1 MSLDLGCT
9 RAMASRVAAQDL
21 MKFYNQNSNYEIWYH
36 IVEIMSQFTFANSDS
51 TKRNQKLVVC
61 IYDREYI
68 VSPPNLISSSR
79 VIFPFSCLCYRCT
92 AQSQIPI

>member
-1 MSLDLGCT
+1 
-9 RAMASRVAAQDL
+9 

-36 IVEIMSQFTFANSDS
+36 IVEITSQFTFANSDS

-68 VSPPNLISSSR
+68 V
-79 VIFPFSCLCYRCT
+79 
-92 AQSQIPI
+92 QSTEFAIVELMSLL